1 MVFDTLRI
9 MINLNCYFASML
21 YKLFIQ
27 NYAIIDEL
35 TVKFHPRFN
44 IITGETGAGKSILV
58 GALGLVLG
66 ERADS
71 QVLRDNGKK
80 CIVEASFQ
88 SKVSK
93 EIRQFFLQEDLDA
106 DDSITI
112 RREIAANGKSRSFIN
127 DTPVNLAQLKE
138 LASML
143 VDLHQQ
149 FDTLELGDDDFQRTV
164 LDVLAGN
171 ADILQKYKVI
181 HRKSTLNVGELTLLN
196 QKKNTAA
203 KESDYFNFLYSE
215 LQEIGLKENELEQ
228 LDQELQV
235 LSNAENIKTVLAAS
249 SYGLNDGEQPLVQQV
264 KIIAQQLQ
272 GLKAMHPDIVAVTE
286 RLLSAQIE
294 LGDIADELE
303 NINDRISLDPE
314 RLNTVNERL
323 ATGYKLLKKHN
334 VHTTAELIAI
344 QEDLATKLQQVL
356 NIGEEILKLE
366 KLVAVLNEE
375 ATRMAVII
383 SANRKKII
391 PQLEEKIAVLL
402 KQVGM
407 PNASVKVKMTDA
419 GLQPHGSD
427 EIEFLF
433 DANKSGKYEP
443 LRKVASGG
451 ELSRLMLSIKSIVAK
466 SIQLPTLI
474 FDEIDTGI
482 SGEAARQVGVIMKE
496 LARHHQVI
504 SITHQP
510 QIAAKADAHFFVFKR
525 EKQGVIQTGI
535 KQLTDEERVDAI
547 ANMMAGDNPSA
558 TVLQN
563 AKEMLLQVQN

>member
-1 MVFDTLRI
+1 
-9 MINLNCYFASML
+9 ML